1 MGCDPTVPPLHASL
15 LPEIL
20 TKRTALTVMA
30 AEEGLQIE
38 ADHLYVIPPNAT
50 LTVSDGR
57 LKVAARA
64 PGLHRDPCRW
74 I

>member
-1 MGCDPTVPPLHASL
+1 
-15 LPEIL
+15 
-20 TKRTALTVMA
+20 MA